1 MSVPNRTDVVKVGV
15 KVLTNVESNVYP
27 EPFKGVMVVASQGS
41 NNVIVKVS
49 DNDLV
54 YGTPYIV

>member
-1 MSVPNRTDVVKVGV
+1 VSVPNRTDVVKVGV

-27 EPFKGVMVVASQGS
+27 EPFKGVMVVVSQGS

-49 DNDLV
+49 DIDCV